1 MDSTGIAVKQ
11 EPEREPDEEKGATAA
26 SKTRPA
32 ARPRRIGVPL
42 TVSTKPLGR
51 RQKAIEDKRAGILAA
66 AQSLFSRFGLHGT
79 SIDQI
84 AEKAD
89 VSKSN
94 LLYYFT
100 NKEDLYLTVLRNI
113 LAVWLEPLQSFDV
126 DNDPEAAL
134 RAYIRHKLVISRDS
148 PEASRLFCLE
158 IVGGAPLM
166 KNELAVGL
174 RELLDRKSQVIQAWI
189 DRGLLHPVEP
199 HHFIFS
205 MWAITQHYA
214 DFAAQ
219 VEAVTGKSLRDKAFF
234 EQTVSNVQQLI
245 LHGALVKPS

>member
-1 MDSTGIAVKQ
+1 MDSTTDDDQAR
-11 EPEREPDEEKGATAA
+11 PTA
-26 SKTRPA
+26 SKVKPA
-32 ARPRRIGVPL
+32 SRPRRIGVPL
-42 TVSTKPLGR
+42 GISAKPLGR
-51 RQKAIEDKRAGILAA
+51 RQKAIEDKRATILAA

-94 LLYYFT
+94 LFYYFAS
-100 NKEDLYLTVLRNI
+100 KEDLYLTVLRNI
-113 LAVWLEPLQSFDV
+113 LATWLKPLESFDV
-126 DNDPEAAL
+126 DNDPQEAL
-134 RAYIRHKLVISRDS
+134 RDYIRHKLVISRDN

-158 IVGGAPLM
+158 IVGGAPVL

-174 RELLDRKSQVIQAWI
+174 RELLDRKSEVIRAWI
-189 DRGLLHPVEP
+189 DKGLLNAIEP

-205 MWAITQHYA
+205 IWAVTQHYA

-219 VEAVTGKSLRDKAFF
+219 VQAITGKSLRDKAFF
-234 EQTVSNVQQLI
+234 EETVQNIQQLI
-245 LHGALVKPS
+245 LHGALPKAS